1 MAQEIER
8 KFLVS
13 GDYKSLSTEHIRIT
27 QGYISSARGR
37 TVRIRIA
44 GERAF
49 ITIKGASNASGTS
62 RFEWEKQIDIN
73 DARELMKLC
82 EPGMIDKVR
91 HIVPFGNHRFEV
103 DEFLGENAGLVVAE
117 VELSSEDEEFARP
130 PFLDK
135 EVTGDRRYYNSCLTK
150 LPYTKW

>member
-13 GDYKSLSTEHIRIT
+13 GDYKSMATEHIRIT
-27 QGYISSARGR
+27 QGYISSAHGR
-37 TVRIRIA
+37 TVRVRMA
-44 GERAF
+44 GEKAF
-49 ITIKGASNASGTS
+49 LTIKGASNDTGTS
-62 RFEWEKQIDIN
+62 RFEWEKPIEPD

-82 EPGMIDKVR
+82 EPGMIDKIR
-91 HIVPFGNHRFEV
+91 HIVPYGGHRFEV
-103 DEFLGENAGLVVAE
+103 DEFFGENEGLVVAE
-117 VELSSEDEEFARP
+117 VELASEDEAFERP

-135 EVTGDRRYYNSCLTK
+135 EVTGDRRYYNSSLTK